1 MSPFVIAISH
11 RWLRAWVPIL
21 WAAPAGFVL
30 FTEMAGW
37 ERPPIVPAALIV
49 GVVIAA
55 AWRLRRY
62 RVALERAS
70 QAARLTAF
78 FVALTVPSIVVY
90 PSLVDAHGRAHR
102 QLVETRYAPE
112 VVNQRRNLQLRLNE
126 ALGQIE
132 SITDLGDL
140 ISAGEPAL
148 DGPPSTDAAFHVW
161 ERTVL
166 KNQRSTAVELH
177 DSSGA
182 LVSRFALEL
191 PLAGGPPTYKAST
204 CQWEIFEEVSP
215 FFAEERR
222 LLHAGKGLC
231 RQDRNRR
238 QTVIGSIAVRVML
251 DYSNLSFVSA
261 QSPYVAL
268 LRDPRTSEPARRR
281 PRRHRVH
288 RLRLEPA
295 SALHVRPIRVAAER
309 ERLPAGV
316 RVARAVLGSHRAR

>member
-1 MSPFVIAISH
+1 
-11 RWLRAWVPIL
+11 
-21 WAAPAGFVL
+21 
-30 FTEMAGW
+30 MAGW
-37 ERPPIVPAALIV
+37 ERPPLVPAALIV

-62 RVALERAS
+62 RVALEHAS

-78 FVALTVPSIVVY
+78 FVALAVPSIVVY

-177 DSSGA
+177 DAAGA

-191 PLAGGPPTYKAST
+191 PLAGGPQTYKAVDLPVGDLRGGLAVLRRRAAAAPRGEGALPSRIAT
-204 CQWEIFEEVSP
+204 VARRCRIDRRARHARLQQSVVRLG
-215 FFAEERR
+215 AEPVRRPAARSAHER
-222 LLHAGKGLC
+222 AGG
-231 RQDRNRR
+231 
-238 QTVIGSIAVRVML
+238 
-251 DYSNLSFVSA
+251 
-261 QSPYVAL
+261 
-268 LRDPRTSEPARRR
+268 RR

-295 SALHVRPIRVAAER
+295 SALTCRDDPRGR
-309 ERLPAGV
+309 
-316 RVARAVLGSHRAR
+316 